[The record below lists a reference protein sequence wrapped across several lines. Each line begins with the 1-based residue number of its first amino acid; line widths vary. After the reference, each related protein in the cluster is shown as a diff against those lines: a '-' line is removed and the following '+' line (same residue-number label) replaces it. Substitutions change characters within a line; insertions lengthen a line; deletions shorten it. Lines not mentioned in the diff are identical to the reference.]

1 MCFISVSVCV
11 FCNRVLD
18 LKFQSIYSTK
28 GKWRIGGLTSE
39 IAMFLC
45 TTYGRSGRCKAPSR
59 LWEIFMLTAQ
69 WFHPLQFPWAGV
81 ENTSSKAN
89 EMYWSIY
96 LSSICH
102 LSYIHCLNSCVA
114 VEWSGVC
121 VVHHWMLS
129 PLVDFREHFVGWIRP
144 QISAAAFQP
153 AQDGR
158 RMGVQPPR
166 CVSKVCQQRR
176 HQVLLGGR
184 LRRSR
189 VPPLICRHL

>member
-121 VVHHWMLS
+121 VVYRWECFLFCR
-129 PLVDFREHFVGWIRP
+129 LQRAFRWLNSSTDICSSV
-144 QISAAAFQP
+144 SACP
-153 AQDGR
+153 RWPPNGR
-158 RMGVQPPR
+158 TTSAMRVKSMPTTSTSG
-166 CVSKVCQQRR
+166 SS
-176 HQVLLGGR
+176 GR
-184 LRRSR
+184 SSAEK
-189 VPPLICRHL
+189 